1 LAPYTVAFP
10 KPLVPIN
17 GMPILEVVIRQ
28 LERAGFRRVTMAVG
42 HLAELLQA
50 YFGDGARWGLEID
63 YIREDEPLGTVGPL
77 TTIDDLPDEFLVM
90 NGDIL
95 TTLSYHD
102 LYASHLAST
111 AELTVA
117 CRRMEVNI
125 DLGVL
130 EFDNEYRVVGYQE
143 KPTLAYD
150 ASMGVYVFSK
160 SALDLAS
167 PGAYMDFPSIV
178 TALVAAEREVKVH
191 LSESRWLDIGRHE
204 DYAQAVEAFE
214 ELRHEF
220 LPGAIEEEKP

>member
-1 LAPYTVAFP
+1 MAPYTVAFP
-10 KPLVPIN
+10 KPLVPVD
-17 GMPILEVVIRQ
+17 GKPILEVVIRQ
-28 LERAGFRRVTMAVG
+28 LERAGFRQVTMAVG

-50 YFGDGARWGLEID
+50 YFGDGARWGVEID

-95 TTLSYHD
+95 TTLSYND

-117 CRRMEVNI
+117 SHRMEVNT

-130 EFDNEYRVVGYQE
+130 EFDDDCRVVGYQE
-143 KPTLAYD
+143 KPILSYD
-150 ASMGVYVFSK
+150 VSMGVYVFSK
-160 SALDLAS
+160 SALDIVA

-178 TALVAAEREVKVH
+178 TALVAADREVKVH
-191 LSESRWLDIGRHE
+191 LSDSRWLDIGRHE

-214 ELRHEF
+214 EFRHEF
-220 LPGAIEEEKP
+220 LPRAIEEEKT